1 MKQNQLNSV
10 TYRLNYDGVFLV
22 LLLFFF
28 DRFLTTYSSLHSS
41 SSRLAL
47 NFKRYLFLKHFSYI
61 EKKKSPMSP
70 PGSLLL
76 ERHFNM
82 KENGTYMLGR
92 GRCKPRTAVLENQ
105 K

>member
-61 EKKKSPMSP
+61 EKKNHQC
-70 PGSLLL
+70 LHLV
-76 ERHFNM
+76 RCCW
-82 KENGTYMLGR
+82 R
-92 GRCKPRTAVLENQ
+92 GISI
-105 K
+105 